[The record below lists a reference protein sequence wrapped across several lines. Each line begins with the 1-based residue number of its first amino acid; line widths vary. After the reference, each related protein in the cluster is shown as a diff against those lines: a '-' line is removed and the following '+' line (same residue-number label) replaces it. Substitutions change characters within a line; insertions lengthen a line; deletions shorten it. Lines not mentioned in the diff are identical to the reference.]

1 MDTVFSS
8 REAELGVIGS
18 MLQEREAAAQ
28 CAQLAENDFT
38 DAMMRCAFRAIR
50 SLFARGETVD
60 LVTVDAEM
68 TRSVGANTRCTDA
81 LIEATSFV
89 PAPTAVKS
97 YIGVVKEKA
106 TRRRI
111 VEITREANRLAADP
125 ASDPEAVLDAMR
137 QNIRDLATGTAA
149 WATMGDVL
157 FAGWN
162 TLEKRMSGEAKLMPS
177 GISSF
182 DRAFGGIEK
191 GEYVV
196 IGARPSV
203 GKSALGAHMALS
215 AAKAG
220 YKVGVVSREMTDSQ
234 YGMRFLSRAA
244 NVPGGKIRRA
254 EVSEED
260 LGSIVEAMGLLDSL
274 PVEFLF
280 TVRSVEKLRAEV
292 QKKCDAGELDLLV
305 VDYLQLLTTEEKA
318 QKDYRRVALIS
329 GALQAIT
336 RDFKIPVIALAQLSR
351 PGKGY
356 ENQTP
361 RISDLRESGDIE
373 QDADVIILMHRCE
386 TADYECVYDV
396 DKPVFDALTS
406 GGRKYISLIVG
417 KGRQSGTGIVNVI
430 FAPETMTFSDIDRS
444 TWT

>member
-18 MLQEREAAAQ
+18 MLQDKEAAAQ
-28 CAQLAENDFT
+28 CLQLMEHDFT

-50 SLFARGETVD
+50 TLYARGETVD

-68 TRSVGANTRCTDA
+68 AKSVGASTRCTDA

-89 PAPTAVKS
+89 PAPSAVRS
-97 YIGVVKEKA
+97 YIGVVKEKS
-106 TRRRI
+106 TRRQI
-111 VEITREANRLAADP
+111 VELTREANRLAADP

-137 QNIRDLATGTAA
+137 QNIRDLTTGTAT

-162 TLEKRMSGEAKLMPS
+162 TLEKRMDGDAKLIPT
-177 GISSF
+177 GITSF
-182 DRAFGGIEK
+182 DKAFGGIEK

-203 GKSALGAHMALS
+203 GKSALGAHMAL
-215 AAKAG
+215 AAARAG
-220 YKVGVVSREMTDSQ
+220 YKVGIISREMTDSQ
-234 YGMRFLSRAA
+234 YGMRFLSWAA

-254 EVSEED
+254 EISAEE
-260 LGSIVEAMGLLDSL
+260 LESIVGAMPAVGAL

-280 TVRSVEKLRAEV
+280 SVRNVEKLRAEV
-292 QKKCDAGELDLLV
+292 QKKCDAGELDMLV
-305 VDYLQLLTTEEKA
+305 VDYLQLLSSEEKV
-318 QKDYRRVALIS
+318 QNDYRRVAIIS

-351 PGKGY
+351 PPKGC
-356 ENQTP
+356 ENKSP

-373 QDADVIILMHRCE
+373 QDADVIILMHRCDN
-386 TADYECVYDV
+386 ADYECVFEA

-417 KGRQSGTGIVNVI
+417 KGRQSGTGVISVI
-430 FAPETMTFSDIDRS
+430 FNPETMTFSEIDRS